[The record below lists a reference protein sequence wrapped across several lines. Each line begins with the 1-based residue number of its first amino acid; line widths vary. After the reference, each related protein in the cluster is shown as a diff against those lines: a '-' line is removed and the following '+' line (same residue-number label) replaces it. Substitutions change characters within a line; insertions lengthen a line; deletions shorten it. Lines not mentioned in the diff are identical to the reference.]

1 MPMITWGP
9 QLELGIELIDKQH
22 HRLCDLI
29 NELDDAVQGGRTNE
43 VMGGIFEELLDYT
56 RTHFKQEERLLT
68 KHGYYDLDEHM
79 KEHRIFTD
87 QMQMYQDRFLEGS
100 TAVTQATIEYLTD
113 WLLGHIAMSDRAYLP
128 TLRDAGVE

>member
-9 QLELGIELIDKQH
+9 KLELGLEVIDKQH
-22 HRLCDLI
+22 HRLVDII
-29 NELDDAVQGGRTNE
+29 NELHEAVDAGRSDE
-43 VMGGIFEELLDYT
+43 IMGGIFEELLDYT

-68 KHGYYDLDEHM
+68 THEYDALTSHL

-87 QMQMYQDRFLEGS
+87 QMQMYQDRFLAGS
-100 TAVTQATIEYLTD
+100 ATVTLATTEYLKG

-128 TLRDAGVE
+128 TLKAAGVE